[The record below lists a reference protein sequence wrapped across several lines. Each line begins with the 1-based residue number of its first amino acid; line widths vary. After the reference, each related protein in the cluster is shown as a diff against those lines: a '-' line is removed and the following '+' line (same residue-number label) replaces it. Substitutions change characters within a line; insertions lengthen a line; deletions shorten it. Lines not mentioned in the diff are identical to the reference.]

1 MAKLI
6 VKFGYMKPNKK
17 KRENFIEYIAK
28 REGVIKNLNKVGN
41 NPPTLKQRNLIKKLV
56 KRYPEIKDDELFEA
70 FNTNQSI
77 ATATE
82 LITHYE
88 EKILQE
94 SSSRDE
100 YVQYIAERPRV
111 VKEGTH
117 GLFSSH
123 DEPLV
128 LQHVKETIKQHK
140 GIIWTAIISLKREDA
155 YRLGYDNL
163 ELWKTL
169 IINKQNELS
178 TSLKIDSQNFQWY
191 GAFHDE
197 AHHPHVHLV
206 MLSKD
211 EKQGYLSKQS
221 MTKIRSSF
229 SREIFKDDLLHTYK
243 KQTQYRD
250 QLKLISEEAIQERIQ
265 AINLS
270 IEDDS
275 KINDLLINLNHQ
287 LRLLPGKHTYGYL
300 SKSLKAIVD
309 TIVDELS
316 KTEPVQELFDLW
328 YEQRNEVLSTYTNK
342 KEQIRHLSDINDF
355 KPIKNIIIKEAKSI
369 TTLLTNSEIQVEVDS
384 PTQSEVSVDDLE
396 VVNQD
401 PVVIPTGEFAQKSRI
416 NLTPIVESKV
426 ASKHSTFNQH
436 SSLSTHSVRLL
447 FQISKLFETSMVNK
461 AQNYSTDQKILLKI
475 RKQKI
480 ALGQHKDDSHKN

>member
-1 MAKLI
+1 MTKLI

-17 KRENFIEYIAK
+17 NRENFVEYIAK

-41 NPPTLKQRNLIKKLV
+41 NPPTLKQSHLIEKLI
-56 KRYPEIKDDELFEA
+56 KRYPETKVDQLLEA
-70 FNTNQSI
+70 FNKNKSI

-82 LITHYE
+82 LITHFE

-128 LQHVKETIKQHK
+128 LQHVKETIKQNK

-169 IINKQNELS
+169 IRSKQNELS
-178 TSLKIDSQNFQWY
+178 TNLKIDSNNFQWY

-206 MLSKD
+206 MMSKD

-221 MTKIRSSF
+221 MIKIRSSF
-229 SREIFKDDLLHTYK
+229 AREIFKDDLLHTYK
-243 KQTQYRD
+243 KQTHYRD
-250 QLKLISEEAIQERIQ
+250 QLKLISKEVVQERIKS
-265 AINLS
+265 INTS
-270 IEDDS
+270 IQDNS
-275 KINDLLINLNHQ
+275 KINALIINLNRQ
-287 LRLLPGKHTYGYL
+287 LQQLPGKHTYGYL
-300 SKSLKAIVD
+300 PKPAKSLVD
-309 TIVDELS
+309 EIVDELS
-316 KTEPVQELFDLW
+316 KTEVVQELFDLW

-342 KEQIRHLSDINDF
+342 KEQIRNLSDINDF
-355 KPIKNIIIKEAKSI
+355 KPIKNIVIREAKSI
-369 TTLLTNSEIQVEVDS
+369 TSLPLNNDIQGEIDS
-384 PTQSEVSVDDLE
+384 PTQSTNYVSDLVE
-396 VVNQD
+396 VNQD
-401 PVVIPTGEFAQKSRI
+401 LFVVPVGELAKDSMI
-416 NLTPIVESKV
+416 NLIPIAESTLKKEN
-426 ASKHSTFNQH
+426 SKLNQDL
-436 SSLSTHSVRLL
+436 SLTTHSIRLL
-447 FQISKLFETSMVNK
+447 YQISKLFETSMMK
-461 AQNYSTDQKILLKI
+461 KQNYSTDQKILLKI

>member
-1 MAKLI
+1 MTKLI

-17 KRENFIEYIAK
+17 NRENFVEYIAK

-41 NPPTLKQRNLIKKLV
+41 NPPTLKQSHLIEKLI
-56 KRYPEIKDDELFEA
+56 KRYPETKADQLLEA
-70 FNTNQSI
+70 FNKNKSI

-82 LITHYE
+82 LITHFE

-128 LQHVKETIKQHK
+128 LQHVKETIKQNK

-169 IINKQNELS
+169 IRSKQNELS
-178 TSLKIDSQNFQWY
+178 TNLKIDSNNFQWY

-206 MLSKD
+206 MMSKD

-221 MTKIRSSF
+221 MIKIRSSF
-229 SREIFKDDLLHTYK
+229 AREIFKDDLLHTYK

-250 QLKLISEEAIQERIQ
+250 QLKLISKEVIQEKIQ
-265 AINLS
+265 SINTS
-270 IEDDS
+270 IKDDS
-275 KINDLLINLNHQ
+275 KINTLFINLNHQ
-287 LRLLPGKHTYGYL
+287 LRFLPGKHTYGYL
-300 SKSLKAIVD
+300 PKSLKAIVD
-309 TIVDELS
+309 EIVDELS
-316 KTEPVQELFDLW
+316 KTEPVQALFDLW
-328 YEQRNEVLSTYTNK
+328 HEQRNEVLSTYSNK

-369 TTLLTNSEIQVEVDS
+369 TTLLTNSEIQVELDS
-384 PTQSEVSVDDLE
+384 PTQSTNYVDDLE

-401 PVVIPTGEFAQKSRI
+401 SFVIPVGELAEDSMI
-416 NLTPIVESKV
+416 NLIPLAESKV
-426 ASKHSTFNQH
+426 SKDHTNINQR
-436 SSLSTHSVRLL
+436 SSLPTHSIRLL
-447 FQISKLFETSMVNK
+447 FQIGKLFETSMMNT
-461 AQNYSTDQKILLKI
+461 AQNYSTDQKIRLKI

>member
-6 VKFGYMKPNKK
+6 IKFGYMKPNKK
-17 KRENFIEYIAK
+17 NRENFVEYIAK
-28 REGVIKNLNKVGN
+28 REGVIKNLNNVGN
-41 NPPTLKQRNLIKKLV
+41 NPPTLRQKNLIKKII
-56 KRYPEIKDDELFEA
+56 KKYPELKANELFEV
-70 FNTNQSI
+70 FNKKQSI

-117 GLFSSH
+117 GLFSSL

-128 LQHVKETIKQHK
+128 LQQVKESIRQHN

-169 IINKQNELS
+169 ISSKQNELS
-178 TSLKIDSQNFQWY
+178 TNLKIDSHNFQWY

-206 MLSKD
+206 ILSKD

-229 SREIFKDDLLHTYK
+229 AREIFKDDLLHTYN

-250 QLKLISEEAIQERIQ
+250 ELKLISKEVIQEKIQ
-265 AINLS
+265 AINTS
-270 IEDDS
+270 IMDDS
-275 KINDLLINLNHQ
+275 KINTLLINLNHQ
-287 LRLLPGKHTYGYL
+287 LQFLPDKHTYGYL
-300 SKSLKAIVD
+300 PKPLKAIVD
-309 TIVDELS
+309 EIVDELS
-316 KTEPVQELFDLW
+316 KTEPVQALFDLW

-369 TTLLTNSEIQVEVDS
+369 MTLLTNSEIKVDLDS
-384 PTQSEVSVDDLE
+384 PTQSEVSEDDLE
-396 VVNQD
+396 VVNQN
-401 PVVIPTGEFAQKSRI
+401 PIVIPTGEFVKESRI
-416 NLTPIVESKV
+416 NLMPMVESKV
-426 ASKHSTFNQH
+426 SKDHTNINQR
-436 SSLSTHSVRLL
+436 SSLPTHSIRLL
-447 FQISKLFETSMVNK
+447 FQISKLFETSMMNT
-461 AQNYSTDQKILLKI
+461 AQNYSTDQKIRLKI